1 MVAFQIKC
9 CSVRDSNHLSAI
21 YVKYVSLKEVMNAI
35 SLRLEDCWDVK
46 CSRNEVRRGHYS
58 QASGLPP
65 PLTRLPRRAS
75 PLCRRQG
82 IECAKSK

>member
-21 YVKYVSLKEVMNAI
+21 YVKYMSLKGVMNAI

-46 CSRNEVRRGHYS
+46 CNRNEVRCGQYS

-65 PLTRLPRRAS
+65 PLTRLPHRV
-75 PLCRRQG
+75 PL
-82 IECAKSK
+82 

>member
-21 YVKYVSLKEVMNAI
+21 YVKYMSLKEVMNAI

-46 CSRNEVRRGHYS
+46 CNSNKVRHGHYS
-58 QASGLPP
+58 QAPSLLPP
-65 PLTRLPRRAS
+65 LLGCHIMRL
-75 PLCRRQG
+75 CDVG
-82 IECAKSK
+82 DKV